1 MSNQIHLFVG
11 IDISTT
17 AGNVATFL
25 DSNGQ
30 RVNKD
35 LSFANNQSGAEFL
48 ISTLFNIAQSSKIDS
63 ISIGIESTGVYSWH
77 LQHILSSHPRLVQ
90 FKLNI
95 YQINPKLTR
104 NFKKAYPDLPKTD
117 PIDAFVIADRI
128 RFGRLP
134 LPVNNNY
141 TYLSLQKLTRYRF
154 HLMENIVR
162 EKSRFLTTLFFKFS
176 NYKQDSPFSNLFG
189 NTSSAVITEFYSTDE
204 IVSMSLE
211 ELSFFL
217 IKKGKNHFANPIAI
231 AKELKRIAT
240 LSYKLPDQMKQPI
253 NFILASSLHT
263 IRSLEAQVKQ
273 TDKAIEREMTMIKHP
288 LLSVDGLG
296 PVLVAGI
303 IAEIGD
309 ISRFHDHPAL
319 AKFAGLWWKKYQSGN
334 FEAEET
340 RLAKSGNKY
349 LRYYLVEAANLLMI
363 HNPVFKAYYTKKYS
377 EVTKHQ
383 HKRAL
388 VLSARKLVR
397 VIFSLLRS
405 KKLYELP
412 IEA

>member
-1 MSNQIHLFVG
+1 MSNHLFIG
-11 IDISTT
+11 IDISSTP
-17 AGNVATFL
+17 GNVAAFL
-25 DSNGQ
+25 DSDGQ
-30 RVNKD
+30 RINKD
-35 LSFANNQSGAEFL
+35 FPFANNLSGAESFA
-48 ISTLFNIAQSSKIDS
+48 SKTLNLAESSNMDS

-77 LQHILSSHPRLVQ
+77 LQNFLSSHQKLAQ
-90 FKLNI
+90 FNLKV

-104 NFKKAYPDLPKTD
+104 NFKKAYPDLSKTD
-117 PIDAFVIADRI
+117 PIDAFVIADRV

-134 LPVNNNY
+134 LPVSNDY
-141 TYLSLQKLTRYRF
+141 IYLSLQRLTRYRF
-154 HLMENIVR
+154 HLMQDIAR
-162 EKSRFLTTLFFKFS
+162 EKTRFLTTLFFKFS

-189 NTSSAVITEFYSTDE
+189 KTSSTVLTEFYSTDE

-211 ELSFFL
+211 DLTSFL
-217 IKKGKNHFANPIAI
+217 TEKGKNRFVEPLSI
-231 AKELKRIAT
+231 AKELKRIAN
-240 LSYKLPDQMKQPI
+240 LSYRLPDQMKQPI

-263 IRSLEAQVKQ
+263 IRSLEAQVKE
-273 TDKAIEREMTMIKHP
+273 TDKAITREMAMIKHS

-296 PVLVAGI
+296 PILTAGI

-309 ISRFHDHPAL
+309 ISRFHNQAAL
-319 AKFAGLWWKKYQSGN
+319 AKFAGLWWKKHQSGN

-363 HNPVFKAYYTKKYS
+363 HNSNFKAYYTKKYA

-388 VLSARKLVR
+388 VLCARKLVR

-405 KKLYELP
+405 KKIYELP
-412 IEA
+412 KIS